1 MIEIDGNYDDVI
13 KDEFEKGNSVIL
25 QFTSEFCEPCFSLE
39 TELEE
44 LEDERDDVSIL
55 SIDCNQNEDI
65 TNLFDVYQTPTIVI
79 FNKRQEVIYKDTGV
93 MLCDDILEIINSQS

>member
-13 KDEFEKGNSVIL
+13 KEEFEKGNIVIL
-25 QFTSEFCEPCFSLE
+25 QFTSEFCEPCFALE

-55 SIDCNQNEDI
+55 SIDCGQNEDI
-65 TNLFDVYQTPTIVI
+65 TNLFDVYQTPTMVI
-79 FNKRQEVIYKDTGV
+79 FNKQQEIIYNDTGV
-93 MLCDDILEIINSQS
+93 ILCDDILEILNK